1 MELMYWH
8 FYGLIFDEFRKESVE
23 TNMPNTPGI
32 FNLIHKRISTIIT
45 FEDGF
50 FIQIRIRSL
59 FTFNL
64 THFNKLMLKMY
75 F

>member
-45 FEDGF
+45 FEDLDF
-50 FIQIRIRSL
+50 L
-59 FTFNL
+59 
-64 THFNKLMLKMY
+64 HKY
-75 F
+75 FEFVLYLHLI